1 MVSKNYYLRILIRVL
16 FLTANSLLTGWLFF
30 NQKIL
35 FFGFFL
41 LLIFFIQVL
50 EIIYFLNRTNRQ
62 IAFFF
67 DAVRNDDSTLSF
79 PSKTGNKALNE
90 LNSSLNR
97 VNDLIKHIKFDL
109 QEQEQYFRTILEHI
123 STGIIT
129 FNERGTIFLSNTTA
143 RNLLEREHLNHIDQ
157 IASIDKRLYSA
168 LKEMQAGDNRLV
180 SFNGKDG
187 LVQLSLKSTL
197 FKTSSDNLQLVTIQD
212 VKNEMDSKELES
224 WIKLIRVLT
233 HEIMNTVAPIT
244 SLSQT
249 ILGYFKNLENNPPSE
264 KMIANTVKGLEVINE
279 RGTGLISFVETYR
292 KLTRIPQ
299 PDKKPIPLKQ
309 LFEQIITLT
318 DIESAPDNIHI
329 ESEVKPADLEISAD
343 KKQISQVLINLVKN
357 AKEALKNTEVGTIT
371 LQGKV
376 NEYGRALITVTDN
389 GPGIPDDLMDKIFV
403 PFFTTKDSGSGIG
416 LSLSRQIM
424 LLHGGSLKVV
434 SKPGKQ
440 TVFTLEF

>member
-371 LQGKV
+371 LQGKI

>member
-1 MVSKNYYLRILIRVL
+1 MVSRKYYLRIVIRVL
-16 FLTANSLLTGWLFF
+16 FLAANALAIGGLLFGGQVQF
-30 NQKIL
+30 I
-35 FFGFFL
+35 GFFL
-41 LLIFFIQVL
+41 LLIFIIQVS

-67 DAVRNDDSTLSF
+67 AAVRNDDSTLNF
-79 PSKTGNKALNE
+79 PQSTGNKALNE
-90 LNSSLNR
+90 LNISLNN
-97 VNDLIKHIKFDL
+97 VNELIKHIKFDL
-109 QEQEQYFRTILEHI
+109 QEQEQYFKTILEHI

-129 FNERGTIFLSNTTA
+129 YNENGTIFLANTTA
-143 RNLLEREHLNHIDQ
+143 QNLLEREHLNHIDQ
-157 IASIDKRLYSA
+157 IARIDKRLYST
-168 LKEMQAGDNRLV
+168 LKELQAGDTRLI
-180 SFNGKDG
+180 SFNGKNG
-187 LVQLSLKSTL
+187 LVQLSLKSTQ
-197 FKTSSDNLQLVTIQD
+197 FKTATDNLLLVTIQD

-244 SLSQT
+244 SLSET
-249 ILGYFKNLENNPPSE
+249 ILGYYKNLDEQPPSE

-292 KLTRIPQ
+292 KLTRIPP
-299 PDKKPIPLKQ
+299 PDKKTISVKQ
-309 LFEQIITLT
+309 LFEQIVTLIG
-318 DIESAPDNIHI
+318 IESDQNNILI
-329 ESEVKPADLEISAD
+329 ESEINPPELEISAD
-343 KKQISQVLINLVKN
+343 KRQISQVLINLVKN
-357 AKEALKNTEVGTIT
+357 SKEALKNSEEGRIV
-371 LQGKV
+371 LQGKI
-376 NEYGRALITVTDN
+376 NEYGRALITISDN
-389 GPGIPDDLMDKIFV
+389 GPGIPEDLMDKIFI

>member
-1 MVSKNYYLRILIRVL
+1 MVSRKYYLRIVIRVL
-16 FLTANSLLTGWLFF
+16 FLAANALAIGWL
-30 NQKIL
+30 L
-35 FFGFFL
+35 FGGQVQFIGFFL
-41 LLIFFIQVL
+41 VLIFIIQVS
-50 EIIYFLNRTNRQ
+50 EMIYFLNRTNRQ

-67 DAVRNDDSTLSF
+67 DAVRNDDSTLNF
-79 PSKTGNKALNE
+79 PKKTGNITLNE
-90 LNSSLNR
+90 LNTSLNK
-97 VNDLIKHIKFDL
+97 VNELIKHIKFDL
-109 QEQEQYFRTILEHI
+109 QEQEQYFKTILEHI

-129 FNERGTIFLSNTTA
+129 FNEKGNIFLSNTSA
-143 RNLLEREHLNHIDQ
+143 KNLLEREHLNHIDQ
-157 IASIDKRLYSA
+157 IASIDKRLYST
-168 LKEMQAGDNRLV
+168 LKELQAGDNRLV
-180 SFNGKDG
+180 SFNGKNG
-187 LVQLSLKSTL
+187 LVQLSLKSTQ
-197 FKTSSDNLQLVTIQD
+197 FKTASENLLLVTIQD

-249 ILGYFKNLENNPPSE
+249 ILGYYKNLEQQPPSE
-264 KMIANTVKGLEVINE
+264 KMIANTVKGLEVIND

-292 KLTRIPQ
+292 KLTRIPP
-299 PDKKPIPLKQ
+299 PDKKPIGVKL
-309 LFEQIITLT
+309 LFEQIITLIG
-318 DIESAPDNIHI
+318 IESDQNNVRI
-329 ESEVKPADLEISAD
+329 ESDVHPPDLEISAD

-357 AKEALKNTEVGTIT
+357 SKEALKNSKEGNIV
-371 LQGKV
+371 LQGKI
-376 NEYGRALITVTDN
+376 NEYGRTLITVNDN